1 MVWPP
6 REAGNVAEPHAQTER
21 ASEAEEQEECRSV
34 QYPVVTV
41 IPIVRSHWGPS
52 RSPGRCGGDMEW
64 LAFKRRL
71 SELILRKTL

>member
-41 IPIVRSHWGPS
+41 IPIVRSHWGSS
-52 RSPGRCGGDMEW
+52 RSPGRCGGCSEVIW
-64 LAFKRRL
+64 NGLLLNEGSL
-71 SELILRKTL
+71 SSF